1 MKKKMDV
8 GCDCAFKIYFYV
20 NYNKIQ
26 NNEFN
31 NENLHIVKTK
41 YSLNNDVMRLAIKMT
56 SYNWP
61 SAGIKPTNWTPF
73 WLNCLISEGEQ
84 EIVTPEVRDRNS
96 EIDDGQSTSSTTPP
110 LPSND
115 KY

>member
-1 MKKKMDV
+1 MDV

-31 NENLHIVKTK
+31 NENLLIVKTK

-56 SYNWP
+56 SYN
-61 SAGIKPTNWTPF
+61 
-73 WLNCLISEGEQ
+73 
-84 EIVTPEVRDRNS
+84 
-96 EIDDGQSTSSTTPP
+96 
-110 LPSND
+110 
-115 KY
+115 